1 MKMCLILPALL
12 VLVACDGPKTEPQ
25 ANQSHNL
32 TEVDNPKYDDGEYK

>member
-12 VLVACDGPKTEPQ
+12 ALLACDDTKTVPP
-25 ANQSHNL
+25 ANRPHNM